1 MKNSQKKMKS
11 ILDHGQKE
19 FFIPD
24 KFKPTHSH
32 SVFFIIIVLA
42 LLIIADYWP
51 VQNYEFLN
59 YDDPLYVTSN
69 YQIQSGITFKSIAGT
84 FTNISTSNWHPLTM
98 ISHMLDWTLFGNN
111 VGGHHWTNVIIH
123 IFNTILLF
131 LLFNIL
137 TGALWQSALVA
148 ALFAI
153 HPLNVESV
161 AWIAERKN
169 VLSTFFLISTIL
181 FYIRY
186 VKSPGY
192 KKYLPVL
199 ICFALGLM
207 SKPMLVTLPLV
218 LLLLDYW
225 PLNRMQVTWQTGNNI
240 QGYTPILT
248 KKRNISFLIVEKVP
262 LFILSFI
269 SIFITI
275 YAARHY
281 QTIAGFESFPVSR
294 RIYNMIFSYSWYVKK
309 FFYPTDLAAFYP
321 HAVTT
326 LQFLAALLFLIIIT
340 FFVYKHFRKH
350 PYLLVG
356 WLWYL
361 GTLVPVIGIVQV
373 GYQTMADRYAYVPLI
388 GIFIMAA
395 WGLPQLLL
403 KIKNGKII
411 AAFIAAIFIVII
423 TMATYLQVHVWKNNY
438 SLLGHA
444 LSAYPENY
452 SALQFRM
459 ERKNPDK

>member
-1 MKNSQKKMKS
+1 MTNISN
-11 ILDHGQKE
+11 HGQKD

-24 KFKPTHSH
+24 KYKPTHSH
-32 SVFFIIIVLA
+32 LVFFIIIALT

-59 YDDPLYVTSN
+59 YDDPIYVTSN
-69 YQIQSGITFKSIAGT
+69 YQIQAGITFKSVADT
-84 FTNISTSNWHPLTM
+84 FTDIHTSNWHPLTM

-111 VGGHHWTNVIIH
+111 AGGHHWTNVIIH

-131 LLFNIL
+131 LLFNII
-137 TGALWQSALVA
+137 TGALWQSAFVA

-153 HPLNVESV
+153 HPINVESV

-207 SKPMLVTLPLV
+207 SKPMLVTLPLI

-225 PLNRMQVTWQTGNNI
+225 PLNRMQVSLHIGNKMPE
-240 QGYTPILT
+240 QAPILT
-248 KKRNISFLIVEKVP
+248 AKRTISSLVLEKVP
-262 LFILSFI
+262 LFVLSLI

-275 YAARHY
+275 CAARHFE
-281 QTIAGFESFPVSR
+281 TIAGLESFPLSR
-294 RIYNMIFSYSWYVKK
+294 RIYNVIFSYSWYAKK
-309 FFYPTDLAAFYP
+309 FFCPTDLAAFYP

-326 LQFLAALLFLIIIT
+326 AQFLTALLFLIIIT
-340 FFVYKHFRKH
+340 IFVCRYFRNH

-361 GTLVPVIGIVQV
+361 CTLVPVIGLVQV

-388 GIFIMAA
+388 GVFIMSV
-395 WGLPQLLL
+395 WGLPQLLS
-403 KIKNGKII
+403 KIKNGKTI
-411 AAFIAAIFIVII
+411 ASLIAVVFIVIM
-423 TMATYLQVHVWKNNY
+423 TLATYLQVHVWKNNY
-438 SLLGHA
+438 TLLGHA
-444 LSAYPENY
+444 LSVYPENY
-452 SALQFRM
+452 SALQFRL
-459 ERKNPDK
+459 ERKSSDK

>member
-1 MKNSQKKMKS
+1 MKS
-11 ILDHGQKE
+11 TPDYVQKE
-19 FFIPD
+19 FFILD
-24 KFKPTHSH
+24 KLKLTHAH
-32 SVFFIIIVLA
+32 SAFFIIIVLA

-69 YQIQSGITFKSIAGT
+69 YQIQSGITLKSIAGT
-84 FTNISTSNWHPLTM
+84 FTDIRTSNWHPLTM

-111 VGGHHWTNVIIH
+111 AGGHHWTNVIIH
-123 IFNTILLF
+123 ILNTILLF
-131 LLFNIL
+131 LLFDIL
-137 TGALWQSALVA
+137 TGKLWQSAFVA

-153 HPLNVESV
+153 HPINVESV

-169 VLSTFFLISTIL
+169 VLSTFFLISTIFL
-181 FYIRY
+181 YVWY

-192 KKYLPVL
+192 KKYLSVM

-207 SKPMLVTLPLV
+207 SKPMLVTFPFV

-225 PLNRMQVTWQTGNNI
+225 PLNRIQVNWQIENNI
-240 QGYTPILT
+240 QEHTPILAE
-248 KKRNISFLIVEKVP
+248 KRKISFLILEKIP
-262 LFILSFI
+262 LFVLSFV
-269 SIFITI
+269 SILITI
-275 YAARHY
+275 YAAQHY
-281 QTIAGFESFPVSR
+281 ETIAGFESFSFAR
-294 RIYNMIFSYSWYVKK
+294 RIYNAFFSYSWYVRK
-309 FFYPTDLAAFYP
+309 FFCPTNLAAFYP

-326 LQFLAALLFLIIIT
+326 SQFVTALLFLIIIT
-340 FFVYKHFRKH
+340 FFIYKYFRKH

-361 GTLVPVIGIVQV
+361 VTLIPVIGIVQV

-388 GIFIMAA
+388 GIFIIAA

-423 TMATYLQVHVWKNNY
+423 TLATYLQVHVWKNNY

-452 SALQFRM
+452 SALQFRL
-459 ERKNPDK
+459 ERKTPDK

>member
-1 MKNSQKKMKS
+1 MKITPDNR
-11 ILDHGQKE
+11 QKE

-24 KFKPTHSH
+24 KFRPTHSH
-32 SVFFIIIVLA
+32 LVLFIIIALT

-69 YQIQSGITFKSIAGT
+69 RQIQTGITFKSIADT
-84 FTNISTSNWHPLTM
+84 FTDIHTSNWHPLTM

-111 VGGHHWTNVIIH
+111 AGGHHWTNVVIH

-131 LLFNIL
+131 LLFNML
-137 TGALWQSALVA
+137 TGALWQSALIA
-148 ALFAI
+148 TLFAI
-153 HPLNVESV
+153 HPINVESV

-181 FYIRY
+181 FYVRY
-186 VKSPGY
+186 VRSPGL

-207 SKPMLVTLPLV
+207 SKPMLVTLPFA

-225 PLNRMQVTWQTGNNI
+225 PLSRMQINGQTGNKI
-240 QGYTPILT
+240 QGQVPILT
-248 KKRNISFLIVEKVP
+248 EKRTISFLILEKIP
-262 LFILSFI
+262 LFVLSLV

-281 QTIAGFESFPVSR
+281 ETIAGFESFPFFR
-294 RIYNMIFSYSWYVKK
+294 RIYNAIFSYSWYAKT
-309 FFYPTDLAAFYP
+309 FFCPTDLAAFYP

-326 LQFLAALLFLIIIT
+326 VQFVTALVLLIIVTI
-340 FFVYKHFRKH
+340 FVCRYFRKY
-350 PYLLVG
+350 PYLIVG
-356 WLWYL
+356 WLWYVV
-361 GTLVPVIGIVQV
+361 TLVPVIGIVQV

-388 GIFIMAA
+388 GIFIMTA
-395 WGLPQLLL
+395 WGLPQLSIKL
-403 KIKNGKII
+403 KNGKII
-411 AAFIAAIFIVII
+411 AAFIAATFIVII
-423 TMATYLQVHVWKNNY
+423 TLATYLQVHVWKNNY

-444 LSAYPENY
+444 LSVYPENY
-452 SALQFRM
+452 SALQFRL
-459 ERKNPDK
+459 EQKTSHN